1 MRSLVN
7 CIVRISCLPW
17 LAVLACAAIAENPL
31 PWDFKPYRVVVWI
44 VADDPM
50 ALDMPDLIHSLD
62 ESFYKSPGAAW
73 SPVVEEP
80 PQEIHSIL
88 YRNFESL
95 QYDDIAARDYVLA
108 MKRNHLFASSVR
120 SIATA
125 GDKLEQIPGDP
136 VAIET
141 MSKAADQIP
150 KANWNRFL
158 DSLTFESPERLRIAA
173 AAQDGSDVAIYFD
186 QTFIARLKNALDEN
200 APRLRSAAEKY
211 KESLPTASPTEAQ
224 RLNKIIAESEA
235 WAAISEMTTLTEEQE
250 LILKLSETQEITIP
264 TDIILQPIRA
274 ALEQRQ
280 PWAEFVKQ
288 WKIDEDD
295 NLHMLLPGTQTFLPL
310 PNRVFKDFYLKTA
323 RPDGIKTPDGAV
335 GIDKQDEFVNQQIL
349 IDQLREMIVEG
360 NGWTKFA
367 TRLVAQP
374 EGVLFLESQW
384 AVGEEEEV
392 YEAARKAK
400 KKIVNND
407 LMDAMILPRG
417 IALNLQP
424 EAKIIDPK
432 IPGAVA
438 PMIESPD
445 KVFVVRIRTEA
456 TPMEVTVR
464 ELDCPMRLMGPMV
477 DATAIDQRTLGDAIA
492 RATLKAFSPIVRLDN
507 VGKKTATGRVRAG
520 GLLMIENAEGE
531 LVLDESSPA
540 AIKPGDLLQP
550 VIRRIDRFG
559 NPVMLEIVDFAY
571 LKATK
576 LDKAKI
582 DMDAYA
588 GRVGTLQGRSDRRTT
603 RTAMKIRPY
612 LDETVVRLH
621 AQREPDV
628 PLIGYDIFS
637 KELES
642 REMEL
647 IGRTDWDGRIWL
659 KKSDQPLLLLYVKNG
674 RSVLARLP
682 VVPGQSEMEVADIPG
697 DDIRLR
703 AEAYLKG
710 VENQIVD
717 LVAIRTLL
725 AARIRIKLEKGDL
738 KSAQDLFRSLKEQ
751 PSYTL
756 IADDMDFQSTIIQS
770 DSKYQNASIR
780 KMFGRTRELLKEHI
794 SDALITELQ
803 RDLIAAEKGEPLPSK
818 AKAAAEAT
826 ADAK

>member
-7 CIVRISCLPW
+7 QIVRTCCLLS
-17 LAVLACAAIAENPL
+17 LALLATAACGENPL

-44 VADDPM
+44 VADDPT
-50 ALDMPDLIHSLD
+50 AIDMPDLIHSLD

-73 SPVVEEP
+73 NPIVEEP
-80 PQEIHSIL
+80 PREIRSIL

-95 QYDDIAARDYVLA
+95 QYNDIAARDYVLA
-108 MKRNHLFASSVR
+108 MKRNHQFASSVR

-136 VAIET
+136 VAIDV
-141 MSKAADQIP
+141 MSKAADKIP

-158 DSLTFESPERLRIAA
+158 DSLTFTKPDRLRIAGA
-173 AAQDGSDVAIYFD
+173 SQDGADVDIYFD

-200 APRLRSAAEKY
+200 TPRLRSAAEKY
-211 KESLPTASPTEAQ
+211 KETLADASPAEAQ
-224 RLNKIIAESEA
+224 RLKKIIAESEA
-235 WAAISEMTTLTEEQE
+235 WAAISDSTTLTEEQE
-250 LILKLSETQEITIP
+250 LILKLSETRELTIA

-280 PWAEFVKQ
+280 SWADFVKQ

-335 GIDKQDEFVNQQIL
+335 GIDKQDEFINQQIL
-349 IDQLREMIVEG
+349 IDQLREMIVAG
-360 NGWTKFA
+360 NGWTKFG

-384 AVGEEEEV
+384 SVGEEEEV
-392 YEAARKAK
+392 LEAARKAK
-400 KKIVNND
+400 KKLVNND

-417 IALNLQP
+417 IALNLDPQ
-424 EAKIIDPK
+424 AKIIDPK
-432 IPGAVA
+432 IPSAVA
-438 PMIESPD
+438 PMIEDPD
-445 KVFVVRIRTEA
+445 KVFIVRIQTETA
-456 TPMEVTVR
+456 PMAISVR
-464 ELDCPMRLMGPMV
+464 ELDCPMRLMGPIV
-477 DATAIDQRTLGDAIA
+477 QVSALDQRDLGDAVA
-492 RATLKAFSPIVRLDN
+492 RATLKSFGPIVRLDN
-507 VGKKTATGRVRAG
+507 VGKKSASGRVRAG
-520 GLLMIENAEGE
+520 GLLMIENADGE

-550 VIRRIDRFG
+550 LIRRVDRFG
-559 NPVMLEIVDFAY
+559 NPELLEIVDFAY
-571 LKATK
+571 LKATE

-582 DMDAYA
+582 EMEAHA
-588 GRVGTLQGRSDRRTT
+588 GRVGTLQGRSDRRTS
-603 RTAMKIRPY
+603 RTAMKIRPF
-612 LDETVVRLH
+612 LDQTIVRLH

-628 PLIGYDIFS
+628 PLIGYDIYSRELDS
-637 KELES
+637 K
-642 REMEL
+642 EMEL

-659 KKSDQPLLLLYVKNG
+659 KKTDEPLLLLYVKNG
-674 RSVLARLP
+674 RSVLAKLP
-682 VVPGQSEMEVADIPG
+682 VVPGQSVMEVADIPG
-697 DDIRLR
+697 DDTRLR

-725 AARIRIKLEKGDL
+725 AARIRIKLEKGNL
-738 KSAQDLFRSLKEQ
+738 KEAQELFRALKEQ

-756 IADDMDFQSTIIQS
+756 IADDMDYQSTVIQT
-770 DSKYQNASIR
+770 DSRSQNASIR

-794 SDALITELQ
+794 SDALINALQ
-803 RDLIAAEKGEPLPSK
+803 RDLLAVEKGEPMPSK
-818 AKAAAEAT
+818 ATKTE
-826 ADAK
+826 

>member
-1 MRSLVN
+1 MRSFVN
-7 CIVRISCLPW
+7 GIVRISCLPW
-17 LAVLACAAIAENPL
+17 LALLACAARGDNPL
-31 PWDFKPYRVVVWI
+31 PWDFKPYNVVVWI
-44 VADDPM
+44 VADDRT
-50 ALDMPDLIHSLD
+50 AIDIPDLIHSLD

-80 PQEIHSIL
+80 PAEIRSIL
-88 YRNFESL
+88 YRNYETL
-95 QYDDIAARDYVLA
+95 EYDDIAARDYVLA
-108 MKRNHLFASSVR
+108 MKRNHLFSSSVR

-125 GDKLEQIPGDP
+125 ADKLESIPGDP

-141 MSKAADQIP
+141 MSRASAEIP

-158 DSLTFESPERLRIAA
+158 DSLTFKTPERLVIAG
-173 AAQDGSDVAIYFD
+173 AAQDGSDVEIYFD
-186 QTFIARLKNALDEN
+186 QTFIARLKNALDEG
-200 APRLRSAAEKY
+200 APRLRSAVEKY

-224 RLNKIIAESEA
+224 RINKIIAESEA
-235 WAAISEMTTLTEEQE
+235 WAAISDTTTLTEDQQ
-250 LILKLSETQEITIP
+250 LILKLSETQELTIP

-280 PWAEFVKQ
+280 PWAEFVQQ

-295 NLHMLLPGTQTFLPL
+295 NLHMRLPGTQTFLPL

-335 GIDKQDEFVNQQIL
+335 GIDKQDEFINQQVL

-360 NGWTKFA
+360 NGWTKFG
-367 TRLVAQP
+367 TRLSAQP
-374 EGVLFLESQW
+374 EGVLYLESQW
-384 AVGEEEEV
+384 SVGEEEEV

-400 KKIVNND
+400 KKIVNDD

-424 EAKIIDPK
+424 QAKIIDPK

-438 PMIESPD
+438 PKIENPD
-445 KVFVVRIRTEA
+445 KVFIVRIETSA
-456 TPMEVTVR
+456 SPMSISVR
-464 ELDCPMRLMGPMV
+464 ELDCPMRFMGPIV
-477 DATAIDQRTLGDAIA
+477 TASAIDQRTLADAVA
-492 RATLKAFSPIVRLDN
+492 RATLKSFAPIVRLDN
-507 VGKKTATGRVRAG
+507 VGKKNASGRVRAG

-550 VIRRIDRFG
+550 MIRRIDRFG
-559 NPVMLEIVDFAY
+559 NPSLLEIVDFAY
-571 LKATK
+571 LKAAE

-582 DMDAYA
+582 ELDAYA
-588 GRVGTLQGRSDRRTT
+588 GRVGTLQGRSDRRTM
-603 RTAMKIRPY
+603 RTAMKIRPF
-612 LDETVVRLH
+612 LDETIVRLH
-621 AQREPDV
+621 AQGEPDV

-637 KELES
+637 KELDS

-647 IGRTDWDGRIWL
+647 VGRTDWDGRIWI
-659 KKSDQPLLLLYVKNG
+659 KKTDQPLMLLYVKNG
-674 RSVLARLP
+674 RSVLAKLP
-682 VVPGQSEMEVADIPG
+682 VVPGQSEMEVADIRG
-697 DDIRLR
+697 DDTRLR

-738 KSAQDLFRSLKEQ
+738 ESARELFRALKEQ

-756 IADDMDFQSTIIQS
+756 IADDMDFQSTVIQTE
-770 DSKYQNASIR
+770 SKSQNAAIR
-780 KMFGRTRELLKEHI
+780 RMFGRTRELLKEHI
-794 SDALITELQ
+794 SDALINSLQ
-803 RDLIAAEKGEPLPSK
+803 RDLIAVEKGEPMPSK
-818 AKAAAEAT
+818 ANAEAET
-826 ADAK
+826 N